1 MKVVKK
7 SSIICTHI
15 FLCLGVILMLYPFV
29 FAFLGM
35 FKTIERFY
43 EVGILPVPDGIG
55 YGISNLRIIF
65 RRSEIYRS
73 ILITLGRFAWYAAI
87 SVLISVLGGYAFAKV
102 NFRFKKV
109 AFYIIMSTMM
119 IPGIALLIPQYLEL
133 MRFPLVGGNDI
144 TGHGGVGF
152 RDNMAVLFITGWISA
167 YNIFLVQQSLRQ
179 IGDDYREAAEI
190 DGAGFF
196 RVIFSIYMPMLK
208 PIVALMVLQT
218 FIGQWNDYLFPVLFL
233 PSARSLWPIGVLS
246 VKIQSD
252 YLYTAGTGGLMNYP
266 MVMAMGVF
274 MMISPIA
281 VYITCQRYFIQGI
294 TLGGVKS

>member
-7 SSIICTHI
+7 RSLIISHI
-15 FLCLGVILMLYPFV
+15 LLALGSLIMLYPFV

-35 FKTIERFY
+35 FLSIEGFY
-43 EVGILPVPDGIG
+43 EVGILPWPEGFS
-55 YGISNLRIIF
+55 YCISNLGVIF
-65 RRSEIYRS
+65 RRTEIYRS
-73 ILITLGRFAWYAAI
+73 VALTLARFVWYAFILIAT
-87 SVLISVLGGYAFAKV
+87 SVLGGYAFAKV
-102 NFRFKKV
+102 NFKFKRV
-109 AFYIIMSTMM
+109 AFYILMSSMM
-119 IPGIALLIPQYLEL
+119 IPGIALLVPQYLEL

-144 TGHGGVGF
+144 FGKGGYGF
-152 RDNMAVLFITGWISA
+152 RDNMAVLFLTGCFSA
-167 YNIFLVQQSLRQ
+167 YNIFLVRQSLAQ
-179 IGDDYREAAEI
+179 IGNEYKEAAEI

-196 RVIFSIYMPMLK
+196 RVVFSIYMPMLK
-208 PIVALMVLQT
+208 PVIALMIIQT

-266 MVMAMGVF
+266 IVMTMAVV
-274 MMISPIA
+274 MMIPPIA
-281 VYITCQRYFIQGI
+281 VYIACQKYFVQGL